1 MVWTC
6 VMSNEGLLRCQCAV
20 GFYSWWIMFR
30 GRGQPKLTWNKSVKK
45 DLEWNISM
53 ELAMDRSA

>member
-1 MVWTC
+1 
-6 VMSNEGLLRCQCAV
+6 
-20 GFYSWWIMFR
+20 MFR
-30 GRGQPKLTWNKSVKK
+30 GRGQPKLTWNESVKK

>member
-1 MVWTC
+1 
-6 VMSNEGLLRCQCAV
+6 MSNEGLLRCQCAV

-30 GRGQPKLTWNKSVKK
+30 GRGQPKLTWNESVKK